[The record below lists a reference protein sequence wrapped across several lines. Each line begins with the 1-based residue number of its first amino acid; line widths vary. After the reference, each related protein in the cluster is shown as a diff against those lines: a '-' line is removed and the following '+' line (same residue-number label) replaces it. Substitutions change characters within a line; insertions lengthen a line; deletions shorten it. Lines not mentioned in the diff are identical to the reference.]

1 MSIPRVI
8 IVRNAYAHDFGGGER
23 FPVFLAQ
30 ALKEQCMEPIVVS
43 AHRKTLAFADSSSIR
58 TIHGLW
64 WKRQNWSGRYALLF
78 PAYLLW
84 QLVLTLYYIVLFARL
99 RPLAVHLQSKD
110 DFVAGTVA
118 GKLLRGRVVWTDHAD
133 LKHIWRNLGVWYKN
147 PVGKLVYA
155 AACAADHI
163 TLVSEGER
171 REVTALL
178 PKESSVLRLLTVIHN
193 GCADR
198 YELYP
203 QVKHVLFTFV
213 VASRLVADKGI
224 TEAIDA
230 FKSLHTRH
238 PDTELVIAGD
248 GPGRGEFEARAH
260 DNAAIH
266 FLGHQEDPYA
276 AMRQG
281 DVFLQPTYHEGFSVA
296 LVEASMLGMPII
308 ATDVGGNVE
317 IIHHKTTGLTVPAK
331 DSGALAEAMELLYRD
346 RPYAQKLG
354 AAARAQYL
362 DTFVFDQVVKER
374 FMPLYETIN

>member
-1 MSIPRVI
+1 VRNRI
-8 IVRNAYAHDFGGGER
+8 ILVRNAQPYDFGGGER
-23 FPVFLAQ
+23 FPVFVAIILRQ
-30 ALKEQCMEPIVVS
+30 SDLSPILVTRSPRLLEYAKDRGVD
-43 AHRKTLAFADSSSIR
+43 AVR
-58 TIHGLW
+58 GLW
-64 WKRQNWSGRYALLF
+64 WSRQNWSGKRALF
-78 PAYLLW
+78 IPVYILW
-84 QLVLTLYYIVLFARL
+84 QIVLFVWYTALFLRL
-99 RPLAVHLQSKD
+99 QPYAVHIQSKD
-110 DFVAGTVA
+110 DFIAATYAARLIGAT
-118 GKLLRGRVVWTDHAD
+118 VVWTDHAD

-155 AACAADHI
+155 AASVADHI
-163 TLVSEGER
+163 TLVSESER

-178 PKESSVLRLLTVIHN
+178 PRESPVLHLLTVIYN

-203 QVKHVLFTFV
+203 RVTHVAFTFV
-213 VASRLVADKGI
+213 IASRLVADKGI
-224 TEAIDA
+224 AEAIDA

-248 GPGRGEFEARAH
+248 GPGRDEFKARAH
-260 DNAAIH
+260 DNAAIR

-346 RPYAQKLG
+346 RPYAQELG

-362 DTFVFDQVVKER
+362 DTFVFNQIVKER
-374 FMPLYETIN
+374 FMPLYEAID